1 MGRIL
6 FELSGFFLLP
16 FICYALFLVWQQRH
30 PSAAKA
36 VLNRR
41 ALQIQTLI
49 GLALVAGVLLFFGF
63 TDRQST
69 GAYIPAVV
77 KDGKLIPGRVE

>member
-1 MGRIL
+1 MGRII

-16 FICYALFLVWQQRH
+16 FLSYAIFLVWQQRH

-36 VLNRR
+36 ILTKR

-49 GLALVAGVLLFFGF
+49 GLAFVAGALLFFGL
-63 TDRQST
+63 TDPHKT
-69 GAYIPAVV
+69 GAYVPAVV